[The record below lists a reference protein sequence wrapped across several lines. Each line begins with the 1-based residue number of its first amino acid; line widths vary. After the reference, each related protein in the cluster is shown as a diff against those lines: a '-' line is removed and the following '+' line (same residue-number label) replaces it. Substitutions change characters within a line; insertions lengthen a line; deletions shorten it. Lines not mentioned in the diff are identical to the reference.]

1 MSEYYLKL
9 PGDSQLRA
17 YSEYEVREF
26 LGQGVIDPTTL
37 TWKQG
42 MEGWQPVEQVLSP
55 VSPTPEKPREE
66 EDESLPADQPYR
78 LRYPLAGLARLS
90 ILACIVLLPT
100 MLWSSWIV
108 FSNNITDYNEIQTAF
123 QQNLA
128 QLPSSVAPMVFLFS
142 ILFIPSLLIQLIWL
156 YRACANVHGF
166 HIQGLRFTPFLSVIL
181 SCMPVVGMVL
191 NALILQELYR
201 ASKNPAEWMLQTPSR
216 SLRLYLLVTTALTL
230 CALFPFGPEH
240 YLAAFLVIGS
250 LMTAATIL
258 WLVCILQITRKQQEL
273 VSKNTDTQP

>member
-9 PGDSQLRA
+9 PGDSQPRA

-42 MEGWQPVEQVLSP
+42 MEGWQPVEQVLPS

-66 EDESLPADQPYR
+66 EEESLPADQPYR

-100 MLWSSWIV
+100 MLWSSWIA

-201 ASKNPAEWMLQTPSR
+201 ASRNPAEWMLQTPSR

-250 LMTAATIL
+250 LMMAATIL

>member
-9 PGDSQLRA
+9 PGDSQPRA

-26 LGQGVIDPTTL
+26 LGQGVIDPTTI

-42 MEGWQPVEQVLSP
+42 MEGWQPVEQVLPS

-66 EDESLPADQPYR
+66 EEESLPADQPYR

-201 ASKNPAEWMLQTPSR
+201 ASRNPAEWMLQTPSR

-250 LMTAATIL
+250 LMMAATIL